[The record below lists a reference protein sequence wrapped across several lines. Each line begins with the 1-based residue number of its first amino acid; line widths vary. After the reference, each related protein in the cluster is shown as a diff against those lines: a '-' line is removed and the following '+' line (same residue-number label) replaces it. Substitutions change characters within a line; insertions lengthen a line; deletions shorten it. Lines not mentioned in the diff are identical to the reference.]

1 MRYWDSAA
9 LIPLFVQE
17 ADTEHRKIQLN
28 EDPHGSLEQ
37 GDLELINNRLDR
49 LSASWSE
56 TNATEKLRLRAIR
69 LLGVHTLR
77 AADALHLTAALI
89 ASEEN
94 PQILPF
100 LCSDTQL
107 ISAAKKEGFKV
118 LTRYCSIPPQI
129 DERKNATGASG
140 FLACVLF

>member
-1 MRYWDSAA
+1 MRYWDSSA
-9 LIPLFVQE
+9 LIPLFIQE

-28 EDPHGSLEQ
+28 EDPQIVTWWGSKVECVSAFNRLLRNGNLEQ
-37 GDLELINNRLDR
+37 SDLERINNRLDR
-49 LSASWSE
+49 LSASWIE

-77 AADALHLTAALI
+77 ATDALQLAAALI

-118 LTRYCSIPPQI
+118 LT
-129 DERKNATGASG
+129 
-140 FLACVLF
+140 